1 MLYILNVFRVGK
13 VAKVLHDQHFH
24 KVGGQG
30 SIFRL
35 SIVIRL
41 YVVKRWP
48 MLIRVVW
55 LSIGIARP

>member
-30 SIFRL
+30 SILRL

-41 YVVKRWP
+41 YVVKR
-48 MLIRVVW
+48 
-55 LSIGIARP
+55 